1 MEHSSVIGDPWPE
14 EPDEPLV
21 EKYRSDEGDIGPG
34 PPEPPEPPEPEEIPP
49 DLQRTF
55 WTIVGGLNVA
65 LLASSLGAM
74 LIGFRGQWV
83 VGGSLL
89 GVGVAALIWSAYRY
103 RGFRNRDRNE

>member
-1 MEHSSVIGDPWPE
+1 MIGDPWPE

-21 EKYRSDEGDIGPG
+21 EKYRSDEGDIGPD
-34 PPEPPEPPEPEEIPP
+34 PPEPPEPEEIPP

-74 LIGFRGQWV
+74 LIGFRGQWL

-89 GVGVAALIWSAYRY
+89 GVGVAALFWSASRY
-103 RGFRNRDRNE
+103 HGFRTRDPNE